1 VAGEIEAA
9 LGRLGEEL
17 GGEVAQVRRLS
28 GGASKETWAFTVG
41 GRPLIL
47 RRSPGGQAI
56 TTAASLAA
64 EAALIQA
71 AGAVGVTAPKVVRVC
86 PDSDG
91 LGEAFIMESVAGETL
106 GRRIVQ
112 GEAFAAIRPDLAR
125 RCGAEMARIHAVPLP
140 GLPTLE
146 TTDAAAV
153 IARYEDAYR
162 EMGARRPVLEAAF
175 VWLSKLAP
183 PPADPVLV
191 HGDFRNGNLIVDQ
204 DKGLAAVLDWEL
216 AHLGDP
222 AEDLGWICVN
232 SWRFGGAAPVG
243 GFGAYEDLL
252 AGYTE
257 AGGAPVS
264 LARLRYWQAVGS
276 LKWAVMCLMMYA
288 SYASGRDPSVE
299 RAMIGRRTSEAEI
312 DLVVL
317 MEQGL

>member
-1 VAGEIEAA
+1 VAGEIEDA
-9 LGRLGEEL
+9 LRRLGPDL
-17 GGEVAQVRRLS
+17 GGDVADVRRLS
-28 GGASKETWAFTVG
+28 GGASKETWAFSAG

-71 AGAVGVTAPKVVRVC
+71 AGAAGVTAPKVVRVC

-91 LGEAFIMESVAGETL
+91 LGEAFIMEAVEGETL
-106 GRRIVQ
+106 GRRIVR
-112 GEAFAAIRPDLAR
+112 EDAFADIRPGLAR
-125 RCGAEMARIHAVPLP
+125 RCGVEMAGIHAIPLP
-140 GLPTLE
+140 GLPALE
-146 TTDAAAV
+146 TTDATAV
-153 IARYEDAYR
+153 IARYEAAYR
-162 EMGARRPVLEAAF
+162 ELGAKRAVLEAAF
-175 VWLSKLAP
+175 VWLRGLAP
-183 PPADPVLV
+183 PPAEPVLV
-191 HGDFRNGNLIVDQ
+191 HGDFRNGNLIVDPV
-204 DKGLAAVLDWEL
+204 KGLAAVLDWEL

-232 SWRFGGAAPVG
+232 SWRFGGDAPVG
-243 GFGAYEDLL
+243 GFGSYSDLL
-252 AGYTE
+252 AGYVE
-257 AGGAPVS
+257 GGGVPVT
-264 LARLRYWQAVGS
+264 LERLRYWQAVGS

-299 RAMIGRRTSEAEI
+299 RAMIGRRTSEAEA

>member
-1 VAGEIEAA
+1 MAGEIKAA

-17 GGEVAQVRRLS
+17 GGPVAEVRRLS
-28 GGASKETWAFTVG
+28 GGASKETWAFTAG

-47 RRSPGGQAI
+47 RRSPGGQVI

-71 AGAVGVTAPKVVRVC
+71 AGAAGVTAPKVVRVC
-86 PDSDG
+86 DDADG
-91 LGEAFIMESVAGETL
+91 VGEAFVMEAVAGETL
-106 GRRIVQ
+106 GRRIVRD
-112 GEAFAAIRPDLAR
+112 EAFAAIRPGLAP
-125 RCGAEMARIHAVPLP
+125 RCGAEMARIHAVPLA

-153 IARYEDAYR
+153 IARYEAAYR

-175 VWLSKLAP
+175 VWLRNLAP
-183 PPADPVLV
+183 APVDPVLV
-191 HGDFRNGNLIVDQ
+191 HGDFRNGNLIVDPAS
-204 DKGLAAVLDWEL
+204 GLAAVLDWEL

-232 SWRFGGAAPVG
+232 SWRFGGADPVG
-243 GFGAYEDLL
+243 GFGAYQDLL
-252 AGYTE
+252 AGYAE
-257 AGGAPVS
+257 AGGGTVS